1 MHATTRMAKNATSK
15 YQRECCNEGGL
26 QLEKSDGSIYYGN
39 TGCGVKIWH
48 FLDTFLILKIQ

>member
-26 QLEKSDGSIYYGN
+26 QLEKSDVSIYYGN
-39 TGCGVKIWH
+39 TGCGVFKRGV
-48 FLDTFLILKIQ
+48 QN